1 MGLPPEVE
9 HFEELRLREV
19 APGLARELARAP
31 RTFGTGYLAALDDP
45 RLGPLAAR
53 LDALPPDLR
62 GFAYEGAAMC
72 LAVLD
77 VVAPWRRDR
86 LACFVA
92 GPGAPYA
99 YVVHVG
105 AGVAW
110 AQLPVRFERRR
121 RRLDPLLGWLAYDGY
136 GFHRGF
142 FYPGETL
149 GMQRTPGGLGGTA
162 LAAFD
167 EGLGRSL
174 WFVETADPRR
184 IAASIEAFPE
194 ARRDDLWSGVGLA
207 CCYAA
212 GGDPEAIRA
221 AAGRHRGGLA
231 QGAAFG
237 AKARHRAGFAPEA
250 SRRACEVLTGLRLED
265 AARLTDDCLTDDAS
279 DDAWLDD
286 RGPDDTAF
294 ERWRR
299 RIRERL
305 AVPVAPAHAASRAA
319 AGGPKRGPED
329 HNGEWRWLRDTG

>member
-9 HFEELRLREV
+9 DFEERRLRGV
-19 APGLARELARAP
+19 APALARELAKAP

-53 LDALPPDLR
+53 LDAVPAERR

-72 LAVLD
+72 LAALD

-86 LACFVA
+86 LARLLA
-92 GPGAPYA
+92 GPGAAYA

-142 FYPGETL
+142 FHPGETL
-149 GMQRTPGGLGGTA
+149 GMQRVPGGLSRTA
-162 LAAFD
+162 LGAFD

-174 WFVETADPRR
+174 WFVEGADPRR

-194 ARRDDLWSGVGLA
+194 QRRDDLWSGVGLA

-212 GGDPEAIRA
+212 GGDPEAIGA
-221 AAGRHRGGLA
+221 AAGRHRAGLA

-237 AKARHRAGFAPEA
+237 AKARHRAGYAPAA
-250 SRRACEVLTGLRLED
+250 SRRACEVLTGLPLER
-265 AARLTDDCLTDDAS
+265 AAQLTDDCLDDHCLTDHHP
-279 DDAWLDD
+279 
-286 RGPDDTAF
+286 GPDDTAF
-294 ERWRR
+294 DRWRR

-305 AVPVAPAHAASRAA
+305 AVPVAPARAASQA

-329 HNGEWRWLRDTG
+329 HKGEWRWLRDTG